1 MKTPLSPSQLLES
14 GQIFAFGGM
23 CQELMDTPTPTSISL
38 SVQHAPSPGQGG
50 AYSLCEVC
58 NLQLTSDAQA
68 QLHYNGRS
76 HLRRVRQLQA
86 GEKGQHVAAG
96 AQSRSLPQA
105 TGLRSQPAGL
115 TPTPGLSPALNAAPS
130 TTAGSGCGAVGG
142 ALPGL
147 IGATGPSVMM
157 KPFLSF
163 PVETTSPVGLFPN
176 FNTMDPVQKAVINH
190 TFGVTMVPKKKQVIS
205 CNVCQ
210 LRFNSDSQAEAHY
223 RGSRHAK
230 KLKSQE
236 NKAKAKLSITAE
248 ANGSSSSPAGPAPHV
263 SASSSTNQHTEFL
276 SSITDSSSPLKAF
289 LLPSSSPPS
298 SSSPSSSRAGSE
310 PPPSSPPSALPAPGL
325 SSSSSSSASSKASP
339 PPPPPAPVTSSSS
352 PAPLPPPSQA
362 SSQDA
367 PLSVE
372 SEEEKAKKLLYCSLC
387 KVAVNSLSQLEAHNA
402 GSKHKTM
409 LEARSGAG
417 PIKAYPR
424 PGAKLK
430 NGSSSGL
437 KGSGLQNK
445 TFHCQ
450 ICDVHV
456 NSEIQLKQHISS
468 RRHKDRVAGKPS
480 KPKYS
485 PYNKQQ
491 RNSLTKELVKP
502 SLSPSFLST
511 PFAPPPS
518 SLTSSITLPPSSL
531 ASAPLL
537 TPTSSPLTPAIS
549 LHARPP
555 APSSIFTASFLR
567 PAPGP
572 IRASQGSILFT
583 PY

>member
-23 CQELMDTPTPTSISL
+23 CQELMDTPTPATISL
-38 SVQHAPSPGQGG
+38 SIQQNSSPGQGG

-58 NLQLTSDAQA
+58 NLQLTSAAQA

-76 HLRRVRQLQA
+76 HLRRVRQLQSGEPGQMGA
-86 GEKGQHVAAG
+86 GG
-96 AQSRSLPQA
+96 ANTRSLPLA
-105 TGLRSQPAGL
+105 SGLRSQPAGL
-115 TPTPGLSPALNAAPS
+115 TPTTGLDPGLSIPPS
-130 TTAGSGCGAVGG
+130 TTAGNGCGAVGG

-147 IGATGPSVMM
+147 IGATGPSLMM
-157 KPFLSF
+157 KPFLPF

-190 TFGVTMVPKKKQVIS
+190 TFGVTMAPKKKQVIS

-236 NKAKAKLSITAE
+236 NKAKAKLSVTAE
-248 ANGSSSSPAGPAPHV
+248 TNGSSCVPAGPA
-263 SASSSTNQHTEFL
+263 SANISTSQHTEPFT
-276 SSITDSSSPLKAF
+276 SSIDSSSPLKPI
-289 LLPSSSPPS
+289 LLPPSMSPCS

-310 PPPSSPPSALPAPGL
+310 PPPSSPPSALPAPVL
-325 SSSSSSSASSKASP
+325 SSSSSSSSSSKSSAL
-339 PPPPPAPVTSSSS
+339 APVTLSSSS
-352 PAPLPPPSQA
+352 GPPSSQTC

-424 PGAKLK
+424 PGAKPK
-430 NGSSSGL
+430 NGTSLGL

-491 RNSLTKELVKP
+491 RNSLTELAKP

-511 PFAPPPS
+511 PFAHPPS
-518 SLTSSITLPPSSL
+518 PLPPSISLPPSSL
-531 ASAPLL
+531 SSSPLL
-537 TPTSSPLTPAIS
+537 SPTSSPLTPAIS
-549 LHARPP
+549 LHPRPP
-555 APSSIFTASFLR
+555 ASSSLFTASFLR

-572 IRASQGSILFT
+572 IRASQGSILFA

>member
-1 MKTPLSPSQLLES
+1 MDGRTDRWT
-14 GQIFAFGGM
+14 GGWR
-23 CQELMDTPTPTSISL
+23 D
-38 SVQHAPSPGQGG
+38 
-50 AYSLCEVC
+50 
-58 NLQLTSDAQA
+58 
-68 QLHYNGRS
+68 
-76 HLRRVRQLQA
+76 
-86 GEKGQHVAAG
+86 
-96 AQSRSLPQA
+96 
-105 TGLRSQPAGL
+105 
-115 TPTPGLSPALNAAPS
+115 
-130 TTAGSGCGAVGG
+130 VGG

-147 IGATGPSVMM
+147 VGTSASSVMM
-157 KPFLSF
+157 KPFLTF

-236 NKAKAKLSITAE
+236 NKAKAKL
-248 ANGSSSSPAGPAPHV
+248 
-263 SASSSTNQHTEFL
+263 
-276 SSITDSSSPLKAF
+276 
-289 LLPSSSPPS
+289 
-298 SSSPSSSRAGSE
+298 
-310 PPPSSPPSALPAPGL
+310 PPSALPAPGL
-325 SSSSSSSASSKASP
+325 SASSSSSSSSSTSKASP
-339 PPPPPAPVTSSSS
+339 PPPPP
-352 PAPLPPPSQA
+352 PLPPPS
-362 SSQDA
+362 SSSSSPLVPPPSPAPTPSSHDA
-367 PLSVE
+367 PVSSE

-430 NGSSSGL
+430 NGSSSTL

-491 RNSLTKELVKP
+491 RSSITVRKDLVKP
-502 SLSPSFLST
+502 PLSPSFLSS
-511 PFAPPPS
+511 PFAPPSS
-518 SLTSSITLPPSSL
+518 SLTPSLTPSLSLPPSSL
-531 ASAPLL
+531 S
-537 TPTSSPLTPAIS
+537 SSPLLPASSSPLSSAIS

-555 APSSIFTASFLR
+555 ASTSLFTASFLR

-572 IRASQGSILFT
+572 IRASQGSILFS